1 MNGVSVCTAST
12 LAREMSYLTE
22 LSALSVCSPLETSWT
37 WFPWLRALWSWTLS
51 VCSVTRRQHT
61 LRDWGQRKRWGRGD
75 MIYIRAE
82 EGSYSRNITCLS
94 DLKVVFPWTSGVK
107 WDWWFFISSLSSQP
121 ITIASLPFWN
131 PLLISIIPVL
141 LVNQLGLKIPCRN
154 HNYHCPI
161 SPFITH
167 PILSHLP

>member
-94 DLKVVFPWTSGVK
+94 DSKVVFPWTSGSEMRLVVFHILFVVTTNHYCFSPFLK
-107 WDWWFFISSLSSQP
+107 SPLDLYHPCFISQP
-121 ITIASLPFWN
+121 AGITIITVSHFT
-131 PLLISIIPVL
+131 VL
-141 LVNQLGLKIPCRN
+141 LPIRSFRI
-154 HNYHCPI
+154 CPKE
-161 SPFITH
+161 
-167 PILSHLP
+167 

>member
-141 LVNQLGLKIPCRN
+141 LVNLQESQLSL
-154 HNYHCPI
+154 CPI
-161 SPFITH
+161 SPFYY
-167 PILSHLP
+167 PSDPFASALRSKG